1 VTVRRYEGLFILKT
15 SVLNPGKDG
24 KEDGLKD
31 AIDRIVAELQ
41 AAGAQIET
49 VQKMDKKPFARVA
62 NRKFTSGYY
71 VNIIFQGK
79 PESIASLRN
88 RFALNDDV
96 FRVMF
101 TLAPKPGEA
110 PSPVAQTA

>member
-1 VTVRRYEGLFILKT
+1 MKRYEGLFILKT

-41 AAGAQIET
+41 AAGARIET

-62 NRKFTSGYY
+62 NRKFSSGYY
-71 VNIIFQGK
+71 VNIIFQAK
-79 PESIASLRN
+79 PESIAPLRS

-96 FRVMF
+96 FRVLF
-101 TLAPKPGEA
+101 TVAPEPAPAASPPA
-110 PSPVAQTA
+110 PSP

>member
-1 VTVRRYEGLFILKT
+1 MKRYEGLFILKT

-24 KEDGLKD
+24 KEDGLRD

-41 AAGAQIET
+41 AAGARIET

-79 PESIASLRN
+79 PESIAPLRS

-96 FRVMF
+96 FRVLF
-101 TLAPKPGEA
+101 TVAPEPKPA
-110 PSPVAQTA
+110 PRPAAQSP